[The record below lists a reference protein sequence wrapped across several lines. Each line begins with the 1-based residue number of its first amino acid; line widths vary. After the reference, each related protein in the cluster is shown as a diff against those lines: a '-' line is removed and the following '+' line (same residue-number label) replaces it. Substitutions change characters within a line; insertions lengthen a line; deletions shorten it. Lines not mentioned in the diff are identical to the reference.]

1 MNQFS
6 YFRSHR
12 FRRLLVVSLVLIA
25 FFGAFFW
32 YKLFRKVIT
41 VYADPV
47 EHFKYGSIGVEAP
60 AGIP

>member
-47 EHFKYGSIGVEAP
+47 
-60 AGIP
+60 